1 MQKSNLT
8 HARVLELFDYRADT
22 GDLIWKKSE
31 SNRIKIGDAAGAVA
45 TNGRRYIGVDGE
57 RQLAH
62 RLVWFHQNGEWPD
75 ENLTPANGD
84 YLDTRIENLVE
95 QTAQETVL
103 KGGLRSTNTSGVK
116 GVWWD
121 KERQKWAVQTVHN
134 YRTTSHGRF
143 DTLEEAETALKNAI
157 SANELSAEERVIKK
171 ENKDRNRTHSRMW
184 SKMMADCGGV
194 HGWVSV
200 PEFLADVGMPPKMN
214 YYLAPVD
221 SGKPVGPG
229 NFVWSEP
236 QYDYQDRDDR
246 MASSRSYRDN
256 DPVKYRDKDLR
267 RNYGI
272 GIQEYNK
279 FMAKQNSVCAIC
291 FQPETAKTRSGK
303 IKPLAVD
310 HNHDTGAVRGLL
322 CHECNVGI
330 GHLKDSAELLRSGAA
345 YLERDKPDD

>member
-8 HARVLELFDYRADT
+8 HARVLELFEYRADT

-62 RLVWFHQNGEWPD
+62 RLVWFHQRGEWPT

-95 QTAQETVL
+95 QTVQEMV
-103 KGGLRSTNTSGVK
+103 KAAGLRSTNTSGIK
-116 GVWWD
+116 GIWWD

-143 DTLEEAETALKNAI
+143 DTLEAAETALNIAVATETVSREEMAQRGASKR
-157 SANELSAEERVIKK
+157 ANVHQRRLW
-171 ENKDRNRTHSRMW
+171 D
-184 SKMMADCGGV
+184 KMLRGCNGI
-194 HGWVSV
+194 HGWASISD
-200 PEFLADVGMPPKMN
+200 FISDIGSSPKPN
-214 YYLAPVD
+214 YYVAPLD
-221 SGKPVGPG
+221 SGLPIGPK
-229 NFVWSEP
+229 NFAWSAP
-236 QYDYQDRDDR
+236 QYDYRDRAGR
-246 MASSRSYRDN
+246 MAANRSHRDN

-272 GIQEYNK
+272 GIEEYNK
-279 FMAKQNSVCAIC
+279 FLVEQNGVCAIC

-303 IKPLAVD
+303 VKPLVVD

-322 CHECNVGI
+322 CNECNAGI
-330 GHLKDSAELLRSGAA
+330 GHLKDSAELLRSGVA